1 MRIKEIEKA
10 ENVKGAKM
18 IVDVCPI
25 EDKQLFCE
33 LLELYG
39 AMHSSIEEDGKIIA
53 FLEDTCDC
61 ERTWNLLKS
70 KRNIKFK
77 YRVET
82 GIPLIEVVP
91 NFKKLWEFI
100 NDFDHDDD
108 APTKRYNKERAS
120 IYDTIVSSR
129 YYY

>member
-1 MRIKEIEKA
+1 MKIKVIEKA

-18 IVDVCPI
+18 IVELCPI
-25 EDKQLFCE
+25 DNKKEFCE

-39 AMHSSIEEDGKIIA
+39 AMLAKEEDDKIIA
-53 FLEDTCDC
+53 YLEDTADC

-70 KRNIKFK
+70 KRGIKFK
-77 YRVET
+77 YKVEC
-82 GIPLIEVVP
+82 GIKLIDVVP

-100 NDFDHDDD
+100 NDFDHDDN
-108 APTKRYNKERAS
+108 PPSKRYNKQGAT